1 MKAVS
6 EKHIAGRNLSSNRYP
21 LPATRCKLVI
31 VAKDFYAILGVQK
44 TSSEAEIKQA
54 YRKLS
59 KELHPDK
66 HKGDKDKEAKFKEVN
81 EAYEVLSDA
90 KKKEAY
96 DRFGSAD
103 FSGFRPGQGG
113 GAGDFGGFSGF
124 DPSSF
129 GGDFGDIFDAFFGG
143 ARGGGKRADTRGRN
157 LEVEITIPFTEAV
170 AGAEREISLKTEV
183 ACESCKGTGSAEGS
197 KLVSCVECGGTG
209 AVTRTSRSLFGMIR
223 QNVLCETCR
232 GAGKVPEKPC
242 KTCKGEGRTTGHKT
256 VRVRIPAGI
265 DDGQTLR
272 VTGEGEAGK
281 HGSAAGDLLVHIRV
295 ESDKRFEREG
305 DDIRSTVSL
314 HVIDAVLGTKIDVET
329 VHGTST
335 IDIPAGTQ
343 PGQVLRL
350 KGKGMPV
357 VNTARTG
364 DHFLTVGIVVPTK
377 LSKEEKKLFEELR
390 KGRGQ

>member
-1 MKAVS
+1 M
-6 EKHIAGRNLSSNRYP
+6 
-21 LPATRCKLVI
+21 
-31 VAKDFYAILGVQK
+31 AKDFYSVLGVQK

-66 HKGDKDKEAKFKEVN
+66 HKGDKEKEAKFKEVN
-81 EAYEVLSDA
+81 EAYEVLSDP

-103 FSGFRPGQGG
+103 FNGFRPGQGG
-113 GAGDFGGFSGF
+113 GFGGFSGF
-124 DPSSF
+124 DASSF
-129 GGDFGDIFDAFFGG
+129 SGDFGDIFDAFFSGG
-143 ARGGGKRADTRGRN
+143 RGAPRRTDSRGRN
-157 LEVEITIPFTEAV
+157 LETEMTISFAEAV
-170 AGAEREISLKTEV
+170 TGMEREISLKTEV
-183 ACESCKGTGSAEGS
+183 TCESCGGTGSAEGS
-197 KLVSCVECGGTG
+197 KLVTCVECGGTG

-223 QNVLCETCR
+223 QSVLCETCK

-242 KTCKGEGRTTGHKT
+242 KTCRGEGRVTGNKT

-265 DDGQTLR
+265 DDGQALR

-281 HGSAAGDLLVHIRV
+281 HGSAAGDLLVRIHV
-295 ESDKRFEREG
+295 ATDKRFEREG

-314 HVIDAVLGTKIDVET
+314 RVVDAVLGTKMDVET
-329 VHGTST
+329 VHGTSV

-350 KGKGMPV
+350 KGKGMPI
-357 VNTARTG
+357 VNTSRTG
-364 DHFLTVGIVVPTK
+364 DHFVTVDIVVPTK
-377 LSKEEKKLFEELR
+377 LSKEERKLFEEL
-390 KGRGQ
+390 KNLRG

>member
-1 MKAVS
+1 M
-6 EKHIAGRNLSSNRYP
+6 
-21 LPATRCKLVI
+21 
-31 VAKDFYAILGVQK
+31 AKDFYAILGVQK
-44 TSSEAEIKQA
+44 SASEAEIKQA

-66 HKGDKDKEAKFKEVN
+66 HKGDKEKEAKFKEVN

-113 GAGDFGGFSGF
+113 GFGGGFSGF

-143 ARGGGKRADTRGRN
+143 ARGGARRTESRGRN
-157 LEVEITIPFTEAV
+157 LETEMTIGFMEAV
-170 AGAEREISLKTEV
+170 TGLEKEISMKTEIV
-183 ACESCKGTGSAEGS
+183 CEACGGTGSAEGS
-197 KLVSCVECGGTG
+197 KLVTCVECGGTG

-223 QNVLCETCR
+223 QSVLCETCR

-242 KTCKGEGRTTGHKT
+242 KTCKGEGRVTGSKT

-281 HGSAAGDLLVHIRV
+281 HGSAAGDLLVRIHV
-295 ESDKRFEREG
+295 ENDKRFEREG

-314 HVIDAVLGTKIDVET
+314 RVIDAVLGTKIDVET

-350 KGKGMPV
+350 KGKGMPIV
-357 VNTARTG
+357 STSRTG
-364 DHFLTVGIVVPTK
+364 DHFVTVDIVVPTK
-377 LSKEEKKLFEELR
+377 LSREERRLFEELR
-390 KGRGQ
+390 TNQC

>member
-1 MKAVS
+1 M
-6 EKHIAGRNLSSNRYP
+6 
-21 LPATRCKLVI
+21 
-31 VAKDFYAILGVQK
+31 AKDFYAILGVQK
-44 TSSEAEIKQA
+44 SASEAEIKQA

-103 FSGFRPGQGG
+103 FNGFRPGQGG
-113 GAGDFGGFSGF
+113 GAGGFGGFGGF

-143 ARGGGKRADTRGRN
+143 ARGRQGRSDTRGQN

-170 AGAEREISLKTEV
+170 KGSEREMSLKTQV
-183 ACESCKGTGSAEGS
+183 TCETCSGSGSEKGST
-197 KLVSCVECGGTG
+197 LVSCVECGGTG
-209 AVTRTSRSLFGMIR
+209 TVTRTTRSLFGMIR
-223 QNVLCETCR
+223 QSVLCEVCR
-232 GAGKVPEKPC
+232 GSGKVPEKPC
-242 KTCKGEGRTTGHKT
+242 KTCNGEGRAAGRKT

-281 HGSAAGDLLVHIRV
+281 QGSAGGDLLVRIHV
-295 ESDKRFEREG
+295 EQDKRFEREG
-305 DDIRSTVSL
+305 DDIRSTLSL
-314 HVIDAVLGTKIDVET
+314 RVIDAVLGTKIDVET

-335 IDIPAGTQ
+335 VDIPAGTQ

-350 KGKGMPV
+350 KGKGMPI
-357 VNTARTG
+357 VNTSRTG
-364 DHFLTVGIVVPTK
+364 DHFVAIDVVVPGK

-390 KGRGQ
+390 LHQK

>member
-1 MKAVS
+1 MV
-6 EKHIAGRNLSSNRYP
+6 AG
-21 LPATRCKLVI
+21 RCKLPA

-44 TSSEAEIKQA
+44 SSSEAEIKQA

-103 FSGFRPGQGG
+103 FNGFRPGQGG
-113 GAGDFGGFSGF
+113 GAGGFGGFSGF
-124 DPSSF
+124 DSSSF
-129 GGDFGDIFDAFFGG
+129 GGDFNDIFDAFFGG
-143 ARGGGKRADTRGRN
+143 ARGRGQKTETRGHN
-157 LEVEITIPFTEAV
+157 LEVEITIPFMEAV
-170 AGAEREISLKTEV
+170 QGAEREISLKTEV
-183 ACESCKGTGSAEGS
+183 TCASCKGTGSAEGS
-197 KLVSCVECGGTG
+197 TLVSCVECGGTG
-209 AVTRTSRSLFGMIR
+209 SVTRTSRSLFGMIR
-223 QNVLCETCR
+223 QSVLCETCR

-242 KTCKGEGRTTGHKT
+242 KACNGEGRNTGKKT

-281 HGSAAGDLLVHIRV
+281 HGSVSGDLLVHIHT
-295 ESDKRFEREG
+295 EPDKRFERVG
-305 DDIRSTVSL
+305 DDIRSTIPL
-314 HVIDAVLGTKIDVET
+314 KVIDAVLGTTIDIET

-343 PGQVLRL
+343 PGQVLRI
-350 KGKGMPV
+350 KGKGMPI
-357 VNTARTG
+357 VNTSRTG
-364 DHFLTVGIVVPTK
+364 DHFITIDVVVPGK
-377 LSKEEKKLFEELR
+377 LSREERKLFEELR
-390 KGRGQ
+390 LQQK

>member
-1 MKAVS
+1 MSGQRSAICNDDFVLNSRCSLFAV
-6 EKHIAGRNLSSNRYP
+6 
-21 LPATRCKLVI
+21 RCKLSV
-31 VAKDFYAILGVQK
+31 VAKDFYSILGVQK
-44 TSSEAEIKQA
+44 TASEAEIKQA

-81 EAYEVLSDA
+81 EAYEVLSDP

-103 FSGFRPGQGG
+103 FNGFRPGQGG
-113 GAGDFGGFSGF
+113 GGGFGGFSGF
-124 DPSSF
+124 DASSF
-129 GGDFGDIFDAFFGG
+129 GGDFNDIFDAFFGG
-143 ARGGGKRADTRGRN
+143 ARGQQRKTETRGHN
-157 LEVEITIPFTEAV
+157 LEVEITIPFMEAV
-170 AGAEREISLKTEV
+170 KGGDREITLKTQV
-183 ACESCKGTGSAEGS
+183 ACETCGGSGSAEGS
-197 KLVSCVECGGTG
+197 KLVSCAECGGTG
-209 AVTRTSRSLFGMIR
+209 AVTRTTRSLFGMIR
-223 QNVLCETCR
+223 QSVICDVCR
-232 GAGKVPEKPC
+232 GSGKIPEKPC
-242 KTCKGEGRTTGHKT
+242 KNCGGEGRSAGKKT

-281 HGSAAGDLLVHIRV
+281 HGSASGDLLVRIHV
-295 ESDKRFEREG
+295 EPDKRFEREG
-305 DDIRSTVSL
+305 DDIRTTISL
-314 HVIDAVLGTKIDVET
+314 KVIDAILGTKIDIET

-357 VNTARTG
+357 VNSGRTG
-364 DHFLTVGIVVPTK
+364 DHFVTIDVVVPTK
-377 LSKEEKKLFEELR
+377 LGKEERRLFEEL
-390 KGRGQ
+390 KKIGG